1 MLRWRWAAE
10 MARPRQHDRSDLDGP
25 REPYRVSRSDSEN
38 TPIRSPLG
46 LLAAGVVLEVLAVAL
61 TVWAA
66 IVFAAGRGGNLQ
78 LWQLVLLG
86 VVLVVV
92 PMPLV
97 WIGAARTRWWLRYRS
112 ETGQFPDPWRG

>member
-1 MLRWRWAAE
+1 
-10 MARPRQHDRSDLDGP
+10 MARPRRRDLYDLDGP
-25 REPYRVSRSDSEN
+25 REPYPMARSDAES
-38 TPIRSPLG
+38 TPVRSPIG
-46 LLAAGVVLEVLAVAL
+46 LLVIGVVVQVLTIAL

-66 IVFAAGRGGNLQ
+66 MAYAAGKGGNLQ

-86 VVLVVV
+86 VVLVVA

-112 ETGQFPDPWRG
+112 ATGQSPEPWSG